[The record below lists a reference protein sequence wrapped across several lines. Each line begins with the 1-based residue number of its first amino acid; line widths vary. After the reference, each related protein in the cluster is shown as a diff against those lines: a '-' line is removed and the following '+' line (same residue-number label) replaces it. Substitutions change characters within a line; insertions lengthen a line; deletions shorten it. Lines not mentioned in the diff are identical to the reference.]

1 MKVYQKDY
9 TIRDLLDAVNTIRK
23 FVEFGERA
31 NELLRALVKVGVD
44 ISNINPYDITSFIPL
59 AQIYGSEIEFDE
71 EELQRLQEEFEDI
84 LDTPMSKIN
93 ECINIINR
101 FTATHRRAT
110 SSLKSLTRRVG
121 VGKEEISM
129 LANLFGLK
137 LPDVKKETVVE
148 EEEEELSE
156 DEIEEIR
163 EVIKK
168 FKSGKA

>member
-1 MKVYQKDY
+1 MKDY

-44 ISNINPYDITSFIPL
+44 ISSINPYDITSFIRL
-59 AQIYGSEIEFDE
+59 AQMYRNEVEFDE

-84 LDTPMSKIN
+84 LDTPLSRIN
-93 ECINIINR
+93 ECISIINR
-101 FTATHRRAT
+101 FTSTHRRAT

-121 VGKEEISM
+121 MRKEEMDM
-129 LANLFGLK
+129 LASLFGLK
-137 LPDVKKETVVE
+137 LPEIKGETVVE

-156 DEIEEIR
+156 DELKEIR
-163 EVIKK
+163 EAIKK
-168 FKSGKA
+168 FKSDRT

>member
-31 NELLRALVKVGVD
+31 NELLKTLVRVGVD
-44 ISNINPYDITSFIPL
+44 ISSINPYDITSFIRL
-59 AQIYGSEIEFDE
+59 AQMYRNEVEFDE

-93 ECINIINR
+93 ECISIINR
-101 FTATHRRAT
+101 FIATHRRAT
-110 SSLKSLTRRVG
+110 SSLRSLTKRVG

-129 LANLFGLK
+129 LASLFGLK
-137 LPDVKKETVVE
+137 LPEVKKETVVE
-148 EEEEELSE
+148 EEEKELSE
-156 DEIEEIR
+156 EELKEIR
-163 EVIKK
+163 EAIRK
-168 FKSGKA
+168 FKSDKT